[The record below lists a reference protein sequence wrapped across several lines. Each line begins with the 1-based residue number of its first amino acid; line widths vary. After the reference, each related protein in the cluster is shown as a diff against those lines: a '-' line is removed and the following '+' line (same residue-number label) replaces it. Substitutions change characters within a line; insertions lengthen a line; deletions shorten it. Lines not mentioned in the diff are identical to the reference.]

1 MFSVFLR
8 FLWGWRGGL
17 RGPPPPSP
25 PPVPPRPFIA
35 DNAASGGGVPTLPYE
50 RARLPAD
57 SGPLVCAT
65 RMGP

>member
-35 DNAASGGGVPTLPYE
+35 YNAASGGEGGFSRSRMSGRGCLRTP
-50 RARLPAD
+50 AR
-57 SGPLVCAT
+57 
-65 RMGP
+65 